1 MSFISQKRFY
11 RSIVVISVSMLFIYN
26 LALTVFKLQT
36 NDIVFMDFHAQW
48 QESAYPCKGLNPY
61 KVNDLNSIDS
71 IGIINP
77 QMITVPWA
85 WLIGMLINPG
95 FLPYGIAKIIGVI
108 IYIGTYLITSA
119 VLANYWLNNI
129 VNNRKKD
136 LLWVIFPGFLLGAQI
151 YWWWSIICGNQG
163 AIIACIIIICL
174 CLYKK
179 HPIISGLLMTVAMVK
194 TQLTAIFYVLLLLQ
208 KEYKLIFTSIISG
221 LVSFLSVSLIT
232 KSTFVELLL
241 QTFQSGSKLDGV
253 FYGLFDVMK
262 FFNAPIVLILFADI
276 VCGLLYV
283 LLYWK
288 VFNNKNCTNIFV
300 LFSGVAIASTFWFYK
315 QPHDN
320 IILAIPCI
328 AYLYIAYVTD
338 KRRDYFKCIINIFI
352 LVGAFYIQGAVQI
365 IFRFFKCSIQPEMA
379 TSIGKTIY
387 CICLIICGFSILKF
401 KESFALTNIKH

>member
-36 NDIVFMDFHAQW
+36 NDIVFMDFHARW
-48 QESAYPCKGLNPY
+48 QESAYLCKGLNPY

-174 CLYKK
+174 GQFTRNYTQTTKR
-179 HPIISGLLMTVAMVK
+179 GLLT
-194 TQLTAIFYVLLLLQ
+194 T
-208 KEYKLIFTSIISG
+208 
-221 LVSFLSVSLIT
+221 
-232 KSTFVELLL
+232 
-241 QTFQSGSKLDGV
+241 
-253 FYGLFDVMK
+253 
-262 FFNAPIVLILFADI
+262 
-276 VCGLLYV
+276 
-283 LLYWK
+283 
-288 VFNNKNCTNIFV
+288 NK
-300 LFSGVAIASTFWFYK
+300 G
-315 QPHDN
+315 
-320 IILAIPCI
+320 
-328 AYLYIAYVTD
+328 
-338 KRRDYFKCIINIFI
+338 
-352 LVGAFYIQGAVQI
+352 
-365 IFRFFKCSIQPEMA
+365 
-379 TSIGKTIY
+379 
-387 CICLIICGFSILKF
+387 
-401 KESFALTNIKH
+401 